1 MGISELQL
9 LVCVVVLTLVQ
20 FVFLFI
26 FVNDFLF
33 YGFAVKTLPLRWGD
47 NRFVSTPVRALS
59 RKGISSYYEF
69 NIFSYRTALIAF
81 TANLGLS
88 VMVDFSFRGLAI
100 PIALILLA
108 VGNIIYSTRKVKS
121 KGK

>member
-20 FVFLFI
+20 FVFIFI

-33 YGFAVKTLPLRWGD
+33 YSSAVQTLPLRWKD
-47 NRFVSTPVRALS
+47 NRFVSTPVRAFS
-59 RKGISSYYEF
+59 QQGISSYHEF

-81 TANLGLS
+81 TANLGLA
-88 VMVDFSFRGLAI
+88 MMIDFSLRGLAI
-100 PIALILLA
+100 PILLILLA
-108 VGNIIYSTRKVKS
+108 VGNIIYSSRKVKS